1 MSEWAVL
8 LEGTVEGVLDNLTEA
23 KIAQA
28 ARRAIND
35 TARSGRTRAA
45 KRIRREVAFPAQYV
59 TPAQKRLHVS
69 QLAKGRNL
77 EAKITAQARNTS
89 LARFAVGT
97 PQVGKTGVAV
107 QVAPGRVR
115 MMKRAFLIK
124 LPQGT
129 SPITDTK
136 FNLGLAIRLK
146 PGETLT
152 NKRTARRV
160 ANGLYVLY
168 GPSVDQVFRAVDGSG
183 VATDIIPD
191 LQSELQAEFLRQLRL
206 D

>member
-1 MSEWAVL
+1 MSDWAVL
-8 LEGTVEGVLDNLTEA
+8 LEGTVEGALDGLTEG

-35 TARSGRTRAA
+35 VARSGRARAA
-45 KRIRREVAFPAQYV
+45 KRIRREVDFPSSYV
-59 TPAQKRLHVS
+59 TPAQKRLYVS
-69 QLAKGRNL
+69 KQAKGRDL

-97 PQVGKTGVAV
+97 PKIGQAGVAV
-107 QVAPGRVR
+107 KVQPGRVR

-152 NKRTARRV
+152 NKKTARRV

-191 LQSELQAEFLRQLRL
+191 LQDELQAEFLRQLRL
-206 D
+206 

>member
-1 MSEWAVL
+1 
-8 LEGTVEGVLDNLTEA
+8 
-23 KIAQA
+23 
-28 ARRAIND
+28 
-35 TARSGRTRAA
+35 
-45 KRIRREVAFPAQYV
+45 
-59 TPAQKRLHVS
+59 
-69 QLAKGRNL
+69 
-77 EAKITAQARNTS
+77 ARNTS

-97 PQVGKTGVAV
+97 PNIGQAGVAV
-107 QVAPGRVR
+107 KVQPGRVR

-146 PGETLT
+146 PGEALS
-152 NKRTARRV
+152 NKKTARRV

-183 VATDIIPD
+183 VASDIIPD
-191 LQSELQAEFLRQLRL
+191 LQDDLQAEFLRQLRL
-206 D
+206 